1 MDIANYAAPKRLLI
15 IVTSFSPGGAEKSG
29 IQLARYL
36 GKLKAYEVSLAV
48 LNASQSPRVYNVP
61 EGIKYV
67 SFQNFKPNL
76 FLNSWQKS
84 ILYRRISRFVWWIRL
99 RKYSIREQFDLVISF
114 GGETGGKLFIAL
126 LGTQINQL
134 TCERNE
140 LDRGIHPQTT
150 LETLM
155 RPYIYKHGVACSVQT
170 SSMRDYVKTHW
181 KIDALLTPNFY
192 DDSFIFR
199 NIQFNKDQNTT
210 RILFIGS
217 DTYQK
222 NVELLIGVWQKFSS
236 KMNLSLTVV
245 GSWNSYSRSKVE
257 FQNVT
262 FLDYTN
268 NISDLY
274 DNHDIL
280 VSTSLYEGFPNVVA
294 EALISGVT
302 VVSTPSCSV
311 VKYWAEKLPC
321 FVSSDFSVAS
331 FHQLLSEVI
340 FSQSSQEPPKRNI
353 EVLKELFSWDSQEKY
368 WISAVQKS
376 MKLTN

>member
-1 MDIANYAAPKRLLI
+1 MANYAAPKRLLI

-36 GKLKAYEVSLAV
+36 GKLKTYEVSLAV

-114 GGETGGKLFIAL
+114 GGETGSKLFIAL
-126 LGTQINQL
+126 LGAQINQL

-222 NVELLIGVWQKFSS
+222 NVELLIAVWQKFSS

>member
-1 MDIANYAAPKRLLI
+1 
-15 IVTSFSPGGAEKSG
+15 
-29 IQLARYL
+29 
-36 GKLKAYEVSLAV
+36 
-48 LNASQSPRVYNVP
+48 
-61 EGIKYV
+61 
-67 SFQNFKPNL
+67 
-76 FLNSWQKS
+76 
-84 ILYRRISRFVWWIRL
+84 
-99 RKYSIREQFDLVISF
+99 
-114 GGETGGKLFIAL
+114 
-126 LGTQINQL
+126 
-134 TCERNE
+134 
-140 LDRGIHPQTT
+140 
-150 LETLM
+150 
-155 RPYIYKHGVACSVQT
+155 
-170 SSMRDYVKTHW
+170 MRDYVKTHW

-199 NIQFNKDQNTT
+199 NIQFNKNQNTT

-222 NVELLIGVWQKFSS
+222 NVELLIAVWQKFSS